1 MISRVRLQTLF
12 PENSRYFIVTVS
24 AIDLRL
30 RRARGTEYHNFI
42 GICFMGVC
50 RTGLPLRVSHRRVP
64 HRRAS

>member
-12 PENSRYFIVTVS
+12 RENPRYFIVTVS

-30 RRARGTEYHNFI
+30 RRARGTECHNFI

-50 RTGLPLRVSHRRVP
+50 RTGLPFACVS
-64 HRRAS
+64 